1 MSELSDYYAKR
12 FKPHYK
18 KDIKI
23 HLLRPS
29 DGEDVFITP
38 CGRDTEEVR
47 TSSDLD
53 RVTCLICKR
62 VK

>member
-18 KDIKI
+18 QDIKI
-23 HLLRPS
+23 HLLRS
-29 DGEDVFITP
+29 SGFTTP
-38 CGRDTEEVR
+38 CGRDTDVVR
-47 TSSDLD
+47 TSSDPAK
-53 RVTCLICKR
+53 VTCLICKR